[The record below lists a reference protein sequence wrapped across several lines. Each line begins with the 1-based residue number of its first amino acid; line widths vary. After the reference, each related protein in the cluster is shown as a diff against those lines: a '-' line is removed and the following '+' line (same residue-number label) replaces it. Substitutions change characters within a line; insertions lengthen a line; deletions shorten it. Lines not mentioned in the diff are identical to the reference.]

1 MSYFCYSIVFPE
13 LHPHQSPQF
22 VLHSSVIF
30 NVFATTDFSQTHLFY
45 IWFEA
50 ITNNAAVNVFV
61 CSFVS
66 SRVRISV
73 GRWKCSARSWDV
85 CMFCFS
91 RYCWFSKVAV
101 SASVPASGTWVSQC
115 SAGSSALGT
124 QSSFQ
129 LFCWVVVRSRCGFS
143 CHFPLLNW
151 KVWKLSR
158 CLAEFRYLLL
168 QSAYWRLLL
177 IFKWDYLYFFF
188 FLFNT

>member
-1 MSYFCYSIVFPE
+1 MQLCELTCPHFC
-13 LHPHQSPQF
+13 
-22 VLHSSVIF
+22 
-30 NVFATTDFSQTHLFY
+30 
-45 IWFEA
+45 
-50 ITNNAAVNVFV
+50 
-61 CSFVS
+61 
-66 SRVRISV
+66 
-73 GRWKCSARSWDV
+73 RWKCSARSWDV

-188 FLFNT
+188 FFIQYVEFVWRVWYKYFQLIWTGVLVNI